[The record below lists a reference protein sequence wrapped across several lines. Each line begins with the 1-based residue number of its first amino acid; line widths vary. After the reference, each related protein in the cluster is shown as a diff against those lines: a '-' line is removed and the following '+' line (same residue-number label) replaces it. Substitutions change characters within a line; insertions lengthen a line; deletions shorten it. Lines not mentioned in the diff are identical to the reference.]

1 MEGISVETAGT
12 AKSKGGR
19 TSRPFP
25 WERSYP
31 PGMDWDAPVDRIT
44 LPAML
49 DEVAAEY
56 ADRPALEYRGQ
67 RISYA
72 GLRERAD
79 RFAAGLLREGLRPG
93 DRVALLLPNTPWHPI
108 AFFGVLRA
116 GGIVVH
122 LTPLDPPRASARK
135 MADSGAR
142 WLVSTNLP
150 GLLPLAMALL
160 DGGHADRLILG
171 EDEVW
176 EGESPALPVPH
187 APGVRLGSQ
196 VAAESEGP
204 WPPIAPSD
212 VAVLQYTG
220 GTTGH
225 PKGAM
230 LTHANLTA
238 ASSIYRNWD
247 RGRGHEARADDRAIC
262 VLPLFHIYALSA
274 VLLRAL
280 RTGIE
285 VLLRPRFDVEGVL
298 ADIEQGRATNFPGV
312 PTMWIAL
319 AAHPGIETRDLSSL
333 RYAGS
338 GGAALPTETS
348 QRFEQLTGLRL
359 GGGWGMTETS
369 PAGTILPPGAD
380 PGHGSIGV
388 PLPGIEMDVVALDDP
403 RRVLPPGEV
412 GEIRVRGPNVT
423 AGYWNRPEETAAAF
437 VNGWFL
443 TGDVGR
449 MDENGVFAIVD
460 RRKEMIISGGFNVYP
475 RHIEEA
481 IHEHPDVVE
490 AAVIG
495 VPDPYRGQAAKAY
508 ARLRAGAAPLTLEA
522 LRAFLADKL
531 GRHEMPTALEVRDEL
546 PRTPAGKLAKRELT
560 EEAIAAA
567 AAAEAQ
573 A

>member
-1 MEGISVETAGT
+1 MEGTSVERRDTAER
-12 AKSKGGR
+12 AEQR

-31 PGMDWDAPVDRIT
+31 PGMHWDAPVDIMT

-49 DEVAAEY
+49 DEVAEQY
-56 ADRPALEYRGQ
+56 GDRPALEYRGQ

-72 GLRERAD
+72 GLCERAD
-79 RFAAGLLREGLRPG
+79 RFAAGLLREGFHPG

-108 AFFGVLRA
+108 SFFGVLRA

-150 GLLPLAMALL
+150 GLLPLALALL
-160 DGGHADRLILG
+160 DGGHADRLIVG

-176 EGESPALPVPH
+176 EGHSPALPVCD
-187 APGVRLGSQ
+187 APGLLRGSQ
-196 VAAESEGP
+196 VAAVPDGP

-238 ASSIYRNWD
+238 AASIYRNWD
-247 RGRGHEARADDRAIC
+247 RGRGYEPKGNERAIC

-280 RTGIE
+280 RTGVE

-319 AAHPGIETRDLSSL
+319 AAHPGIEKRDLSSL

-338 GGAALPTETS
+338 GGAALPTETA

-369 PAGTILPPGAD
+369 PAGTSLLPGAD

-388 PLPGIEMDVVALDDP
+388 PLPSIEMDVVALDDP

-412 GEIRVRGPNVT
+412 GEIRIRGPNVT

-437 VNGWFL
+437 ADGWFL
-443 TGDVGR
+443 TGDVGH
-449 MDENGVFAIVD
+449 MNEDGVFAIVD

-495 VPDPYRGQAAKAY
+495 VPDAYRGQAAKAY
-508 ARLRAGAAPLTLEA
+508 VRLRDGAAPLTLDA

-531 GRHEMPTALEVRDEL
+531 GRHEMPTALEVRDTL
-546 PRTPAGKLAKRELT
+546 PRTPAGKLAKRELV
-560 EEAIAAA
+560 EEAEAASAAA
-567 AAAEAQ
+567 KA
-573 A
+573 

>member
-1 MEGISVETAGT
+1 MEGTVGEAALIITAT
-12 AKSKGGR
+12 PGG
-19 TSRPFP
+19 RPFP

-31 PGMDWDAPVDRIT
+31 PAMDWDAPVDVMT

-49 DEVAAEY
+49 DEVAGEY
-56 ADRPALEYRGQ
+56 GDRPALEYRGQ

-79 RFAAGLLREGLRPG
+79 RFAAGLMRAGLAPG

-116 GGIVVH
+116 GGVVVH
-122 LTPLDPPRASARK
+122 LTPLDPPRSSARK

-142 WLVSTNLP
+142 WLVSTNLL
-150 GLLPLAMALL
+150 GLLPIALTLL

-176 EGESPALPVPH
+176 EGHSPGLQAPH
-187 APGVRLGSQ
+187 DARILLGSQ
-196 VAAESEGP
+196 VAAEPDAP
-204 WPPIAPSD
+204 WPPLAAKD

-220 GTTGH
+220 GTTGL

-238 ASSIYRNWD
+238 AASMYRNWD
-247 RGRGHEARADDRAIC
+247 RGRGYVPGPDERAIC

-280 RTGIE
+280 RTGVE

-298 ADIEQGRATNFPGV
+298 HDIEVGRATSFPGV

-319 AAHPGIETRDLSSL
+319 AAHPGIEARDLSSL
-333 RYAGS
+333 RYVGS
-338 GGAALPTETS
+338 GGAALPTETA
-348 QRFEQLTGLRL
+348 QRFETLTGLRL

-369 PAGTILPPGAD
+369 PAGTTLPPGAS
-380 PGHGSIGV
+380 PGHGSIGL

-412 GEIRVRGPNVT
+412 GEIRIRGPNVT
-423 AGYWNRPEETAAAF
+423 PGYWNRPEETAAAF
-437 VNGWFL
+437 VDGWFL

-449 MDENGVFAIVD
+449 MDEAGVFYIVD

-475 RHIEEA
+475 RTIEEA

-495 VPDPYRGQAAKAY
+495 VPDAYRGQAAKAY
-508 ARLRAGAAPLTLEA
+508 VQMRDGAPPLTLEA

-531 GRHEMPTALEVRDEL
+531 GRHEMPTALELREAL
-546 PRTPAGKLAKRELT
+546 PRTPVGKLAKRELA
-560 EEAIAAA
+560 EEARAK
-567 AAAEAQ
+567 AEG
-573 A
+573 